1 MSDMM
6 TFPATVEEFME
17 QYKIVDDEKVYT
29 NGADLVPI
37 FRMMQWFEHVSATD
51 TISRQAAVDIAKDLI
66 ITINGY
72 EQHNQAVNNY
82 SAKIMQLS
90 PAQPEPCEDAV
101 SRAEVLRM
109 IDCINDHQDITPY
122 KSVGAVTEHLTR
134 IASSLPPVT
143 PKQQEYHEIGYRE
156 CADAVLK
163 MWMDNVLTDGEH
175 NRIIDNLN
183 AKWAISEGDT
193 E

>member
-1 MSDMM
+1 MND
-6 TFPATVEEFME
+6 
-17 QYKIVDDEKVYT
+17 
-29 NGADLVPI
+29 N
-37 FRMMQWFEHVSATD
+37 
-51 TISRQAAVDIAKDLI
+51 TISRQAAIDAICSICGNDCDKSKFVYNAPQDD
-66 ITINGY
+66 
-72 EQHNQAVNNY
+72 QV
-82 SAKIMQLS
+82 IMCPEHYALS
-90 PAQPEPCEDAV
+90 TLPPAQPEPCEDAV

-109 IDCINDHQDITPY
+109 IDCINDHQAITPY

-175 NRIIDNLN
+175 NRIIDKLN
-183 AKWAISEGDT
+183 AKWAISEGDA
-193 E
+193 

>member
-1 MSDMM
+1 MS
-6 TFPATVEEFME
+6 E
-17 QYKIVDDEKVYT
+17 
-29 NGADLVPI
+29 L
-37 FRMMQWFEHVSATD
+37 
-51 TISRQAAVDIAKDLI
+51 ISKQAAID
-66 ITINGY
+66 
-72 EQHNQAVNNY
+72 AVMDEFKRIPTNAIR
-82 SAKIMQLS
+82 AKIRIEALP
-90 PAQPEPCEDAV
+90 PALPEQCDDAV

-109 IDCINDHQDITPY
+109 IDCINDHHTITPY

-134 IASSLPPVT
+134 IASGLPPVT

-175 NRIIDNLN
+175 NRIIDKLN
-183 AKWAISEGDT
+183 AKWAISEGDA

>member
-1 MSDMM
+1 MSELISKQAAIE
-6 TFPATVEEFME
+6 TFKDCAENGMSIDG
-17 QYKIVDDEKVYT
+17 IVD
-29 NGADLVPI
+29 AL
-37 FRMMQWFEHVSATD
+37 
-51 TISRQAAVDIAKDLI
+51 
-66 ITINGY
+66 
-72 EQHNQAVNNY
+72 EQLPPV
-82 SAKIMQLS
+82 
-90 PAQPEPCEDAV
+90 QPEQCDDAV

-109 IDCINDHQDITPY
+109 IDCINDHQAITPY

-143 PKQQEYHEIGYRE
+143 PKQPEYHEIGYRE

-175 NRIIDNLN
+175 NRIIDKLN
-183 AKWAISEGDT
+183 AKWAISEGDA

>member
-1 MSDMM
+1 MSELISKQTAIDAVMD
-6 TFPATVEEFME
+6 EF
-17 QYKIVDDEKVYT
+17 KRIPT
-29 NGADLVPI
+29 NAI
-37 FRMMQWFEHVSATD
+37 R
-51 TISRQAAVDIAKDLI
+51 
-66 ITINGY
+66 
-72 EQHNQAVNNY
+72 
-82 SAKIMQLS
+82 AKIRIAALP

-109 IDCINDHQDITPY
+109 INCINDHHAITPY

-175 NRIIDNLN
+175 NRIIDKLN
-183 AKWAISEGDT
+183 AKWAISEGDA
-193 E
+193 

>member
-1 MSDMM
+1 MS
-6 TFPATVEEFME
+6 E
-17 QYKIVDDEKVYT
+17 
-29 NGADLVPI
+29 L
-37 FRMMQWFEHVSATD
+37 
-51 TISRQAAVDIAKDLI
+51 ISKQAAID
-66 ITINGY
+66 
-72 EQHNQAVNNY
+72 AVMDEFKRIPTNAIR
-82 SAKIMQLS
+82 AKIRIEALP
-90 PAQPEPCEDAV
+90 PALPEQCDDAV

-109 IDCINDHQDITPY
+109 IDCINDHHAITPY

-143 PKQQEYHEIGYRE
+143 PKQPEYHEIGYRE

-175 NRIIDNLN
+175 NKIIDKLN
-183 AKWAISEGDT
+183 AKWAIAEGDA